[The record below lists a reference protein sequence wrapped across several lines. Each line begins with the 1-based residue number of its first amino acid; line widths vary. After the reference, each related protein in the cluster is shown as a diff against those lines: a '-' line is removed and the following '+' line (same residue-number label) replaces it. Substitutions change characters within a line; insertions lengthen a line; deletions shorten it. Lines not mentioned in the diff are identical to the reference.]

1 MSEKQLYIGL
11 MSGTSADS
19 IDAVLVDLGPQ
30 KPEVLLTHSLKLES
44 RIKEQINSLSA
55 SGVDEIHRM
64 SLLDRSL
71 GKLFAQA
78 VNELV
83 YLSRSIKGT
92 KDILAIGSH
101 GQTIRH
107 YPPGK
112 ISNNDEGYSLQIGDP
127 NTIAELTGITTVA
140 DFRRRDIALGG
151 QGAPLVPRF
160 HLEFFE
166 KIGSIRAIINIGGI
180 SNITLLL
187 GDGMISS
194 VLGYDIGPGNG
205 LMDKWIKENLGKDY
219 DESGAW
225 ASEGS
230 AVKALLSSLM
240 STSYITEPAPKSTG
254 PELFNMCW
262 LQEHLRKIPPCRPA
276 DVQATLLE
284 FTAKT
289 ITQALHS
296 HKLKVDEVYICGGGA
311 HNIALVRRL
320 GELLHPTLVENTSAL
335 GVAPGWVEA
344 VAFAWLAKQTIEGA
358 PGNIPAVTGAKKASI
373 LGAIY
378 TK

>member
-151 QGAPLVPRF
+151 RGAPLVPRF

-187 GDGMISS
+187 GDGMTSS

-205 LMDKWIKENLGKDY
+205 LMDKWVKENLGKDY

-240 STSYITEPAPKSTG
+240 STSYIIEPAPKSTG

>member
-140 DFRRRDIALGG
+140 DF
-151 QGAPLVPRF
+151 VVV
-160 HLEFFE
+160 
-166 KIGSIRAIINIGGI
+166 I
-180 SNITLLL
+180 S
-187 GDGMISS
+187 
-194 VLGYDIGPGNG
+194 
-205 LMDKWIKENLGKDY
+205 
-219 DESGAW
+219 
-225 ASEGS
+225 
-230 AVKALLSSLM
+230 
-240 STSYITEPAPKSTG
+240 
-254 PELFNMCW
+254 
-262 LQEHLRKIPPCRPA
+262 H
-276 DVQATLLE
+276 
-284 FTAKT
+284 
-289 ITQALHS
+289 
-296 HKLKVDEVYICGGGA
+296 
-311 HNIALVRRL
+311 
-320 GELLHPTLVENTSAL
+320 
-335 GVAPGWVEA
+335 
-344 VAFAWLAKQTIEGA
+344 
-358 PGNIPAVTGAKKASI
+358 
-373 LGAIY
+373 
-378 TK
+378 